1 MIMPVAVNI
10 AAGGLY
16 DEAFPDRVAAA
27 LAGHRVSGEMLS
39 LEITETSIINDPVEV
54 QGILA
59 RLRGLGV
66 RLSIDDFGTGYSS
79 MGYLKRFPIRSLK
92 VDRSFV
98 RDIPHDRD
106 DCAIAGAI
114 VALAHQLE
122 LDVVAEG
129 VENVEQLRFLAQ
141 HDCHVQQGFYFSP
154 ALASDEFE
162 AWVRQHHG
170 RFRYGALIPSARSG
184 VPRSGGWNKALER
197 LA

>member
-1 MIMPVAVNI
+1 VLLALEESRLEPDQLELELTESMLMENVEANI
-10 AAGGLY
+10 EL
-16 DEAFPDRVAAA
+16 
-27 LAGHRVSGEMLS
+27 
-39 LEITETSIINDPVEV
+39 
-54 QGILA
+54 
-59 RLRGLGV
+59 LRELRTRGV
-66 RLSIDDFGTGYSS
+66 RLAIDDFGTGYSS

-162 AWVRQHHG
+162 RWVREHHG
-170 RFRYGALIPSARSG
+170 KFRYSAAVSSARAAG
-184 VPRSGGWNKALER
+184 QRSGTWNNALER